1 MSIDERSIFDDETAT
16 WQAYARHV
24 APGKVAAY
32 ESLGLKVT
40 LGRREGVRIWDAF
53 SERSWINCHGNGG
66 VFNLGHRHPG
76 VLAAVREALESVD
89 VGNHHL
95 VSPYRAELSRRLAA
109 TTGGKLPGVVFGVG
123 GGEAMDLA
131 IKVCRAV
138 TGRRGVVS
146 AKGGYHG
153 PTGLAIAAGDASFR
167 DPFGP
172 NLPGFTPVPFD
183 DLAAL
188 DVALDDGVAAVVLE
202 PIPATLGMPICD
214 RGYLPAVARL
224 CSERGVKLIVDEMQ
238 TGLGRSGR
246 IWCYQHAGIRP
257 DAVVTGKG
265 LSGGVYPITATLLT
279 RELHG
284 FFAANPFVRVSTFGG
299 AEPGCAAA
307 LAVLDAI
314 EAPGFLDWV
323 RELSD
328 RIAERLEGLPFEL
341 RRKGLMMGLKFQQPD
356 AGIDAA
362 RRLFQRGVFA
372 VYAADDTSVLQ
383 FLPPLTISDEELDE
397 VLDAICREWG

>member
-1 MSIDERSIFDDETAT
+1 VRGSVFDDEAAAWET
-16 WQAYARHV
+16 YARHV

-32 ESLGLKVT
+32 ESLGLKLT
-40 LGRREGVRIWDAF
+40 IGRREGVRIHDAF
-53 SERSWINCHGNGG
+53 SERSWIDCHGNGG

-76 VLAAVREALESVD
+76 VLAAVRAALESVD

-95 VSPYRAELSRRLAA
+95 VSPYRAELACRLAS
-109 TTGGKLPGVVFGVG
+109 TTGGELPGVVFGVG

-146 AKGGYHG
+146 ARGGYHG
-153 PTGLAIAAGDASFR
+153 HTGLAMAAGDAAFR

-172 NLPGFTPVPFD
+172 NLPGFEQVPFN
-183 DLAAL
+183 DLRTLDTAL
-188 DVALDDGVAAVVLE
+188 HDGVAAVVLE
-202 PIPATLGMPICD
+202 PVPATLGMPICD
-214 RGYLPAVARL
+214 DGYLPAVARL
-224 CSERGVKLIVDEMQ
+224 CAERGAKLIVDEVQ
-238 TGLGRSGR
+238 TGLGRCGR
-246 IWCYQHAGIRP
+246 IWCHQHAGIRP

-265 LSGGVYPITATLLT
+265 LSGGIYPITATLLT

-284 FFAANPFVRVSTFGG
+284 FFAAHPFVHISTFGG

-314 EAPGFLDWV
+314 AAPGFLDRA
-323 RELSD
+323 RELSE
-328 RIAERLEGLPFEL
+328 RIAERLAGLPFEL
-341 RRKGLMMGLKFQQPD
+341 RRKGMMMGLKFPRPD

-362 RRLFQRGVFA
+362 RRLFARGVFA
-372 VYAADDTSVLQ
+372 VYAANDTSVLQ
-383 FLPPLTISDEELDE
+383 FLPPLIISDEELDE
-397 VLDAICREWG
+397 VLDAICREWA